1 MFNANHYINHVN
13 NHINNFNYDFD
24 NEDLYNDEHYNE
36 HKYNDIEIHNVYIR
50 FNFSDGKLTASRGD
64 GTHQTAAWLEA
75 VKVLGWPSKPSSVA
89 MGGNSLGF
97 KYDAGTQVL
106 TVRKPGVNLSEK
118 NWSIDIKS

>member
-1 MFNANHYINHVN
+1 MINDPYTLTVALDGEGKAGGSLYIDDGQS
-13 NHINNFNYDFD
+13 YEYRDG
-24 NEDLYNDEHYNE
+24 
-36 HKYNDIEIHNVYIR
+36 KNVYIR
-50 FNFSDGKLTASRGD
+50 FNFSDGKLTASRQGD

-89 MGGNSLGF
+89 LGGNSLGF

-106 TVRKPGVNLSEK
+106 TVRKPGVNLSEN